1 MPVCNLNYTN
11 DKGIHGDEGMCD
23 NKLLASTQWE
33 ISVQRLPDWE
43 RLSVDQG
50 IN

>member
-11 DKGIHGDEGMCD
+11 DKGIHGDEDMCD

-33 ISVQRLPDWE
+33 IYISAKITRLGE
-43 RLSVDQG
+43 IICGSG
-50 IN
+50 G

>member
-11 DKGIHGDEGMCD
+11 DKRIHGDEGMCG
-23 NKLLASTQWE
+23 NKLLSSTQRE
-33 ISVQRLPDWE
+33 ISVQRLPDWK

-50 IN
+50 VS